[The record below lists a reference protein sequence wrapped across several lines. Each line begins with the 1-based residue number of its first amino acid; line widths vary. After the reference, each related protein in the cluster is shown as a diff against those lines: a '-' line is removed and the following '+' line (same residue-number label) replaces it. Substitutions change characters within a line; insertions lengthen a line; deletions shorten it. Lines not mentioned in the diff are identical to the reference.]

1 MSCTNT
7 TLYSTHMNDITIGK
21 EILAIVFALNKFRV
35 YLIRFPTVVY
45 MGHCALKYLL
55 VERDAKTRLIHW
67 VLLL

>member
-7 TLYSTHMNDITIGK
+7 TLIVHINDTTIGK

-35 YLIRFPTVVY
+35 YLIRFGIVVY
-45 MGHCALKYLL
+45 MDHCALKYLL

>member
-1 MSCTNT
+1 
-7 TLYSTHMNDITIGK
+7 MNDITIGK

-35 YLIRFPTVVY
+35 YLIRFPTVY